1 MTDLVHAES
10 PAPVAPSVQ
19 NEGSPQRRRPT
30 VSVCVPAYQAAPH
43 LRATLA
49 SLLAQDHDDFEVVVV
64 DNHSSDGTS
73 SIVESFSDSR
83 IRLVRNSATVPIIDN
98 FNLAVRL
105 SRGEF
110 VKLVCADDLVAPG
123 CIAAQAA
130 ILRKYPAVALVSART
145 DFIDSDGDLLRPARG
160 LHGIV
165 GRHRADH
172 VVRQVVRSGTNPIG
186 APVAAMFRRA
196 DFDRVGGFRD
206 DVELFYSDADLW
218 VRLLAHG
225 DFYGIPAAL
234 ASFRFG
240 CDTVS
245 ATMAARSQI
254 AQQGQFTRRLAQDN
268 RWGISRTDH
277 AVGRLNAYNKQIRRT
292 VLFALSRRR
301 AARRASGRLPSAG

>member
-1 MTDLVHAES
+1 MTDLVHAGPLA
-10 PAPVAPSVQ
+10 PAAPDPEHADTSA
-19 NEGSPQRRRPT
+19 RARPT
-30 VSVCVPAYQAAPH
+30 VSICVPAYQAASH
-43 LRATLA
+43 LRATLV

-73 SIVESFSDSR
+73 AIVESFSDNR

-110 VKLVCADDLVAPG
+110 VKLVCADDLIAPG

-130 ILRKYPAVALVSART
+130 ILREYPTVALVSART

-160 LHGIV
+160 LHSIV

-172 VVRQVVRSGTNPIG
+172 VIRALVRSGTNPIG

-225 DFYGIPAAL
+225 DFYGISTAL

-245 ATMAARSQI
+245 ATLAARSQI
-254 AQQGQFTRRLAQDN
+254 AQQGQFTRRLARDN

-277 AVGRLNAYNKQIRRT
+277 AVGRLNAYNKQIRRA

-301 AARRASGRLPSAG
+301 AARRASDRLPSAE